1 LDHEQ
6 TEIDNDQTK
15 NGARIENALKA
26 FWEKAHTASDLLSA
40 YRAEIHSYRERQSL
54 IEKELQSLR
63 SDVQSKDQEIKRLR
77 AEHAQL
83 AGSQNTGF
91 TSEEREHLK
100 NRIKDLLSKLNSH
113 L

>member
-6 TEIDNDQTK
+6 TENDNDQIKT
-15 NGARIENALKA
+15 GTRIENTLKT
-26 FWEKAHTASDLLSA
+26 FWEKAHAAADLLST

-54 IEKELQSLR
+54 IEKELQTLR
-63 SDVQSKDQEIKRLR
+63 NDIQSKDQEIKRLR
-77 AEHAQL
+77 VEHAQL
-83 AGSQNTGF
+83 AGSQHTGF
-91 TSEEREHLK
+91 TSEERENLK